1 MQKLLLLTLGISLTA
16 LTGLSTAGL
25 VTVTPL
31 IGSHRFADDTL
42 SPSQTIND
50 ATQYGI
56 ALSYYPAST
65 WGWEVGLSRA
75 STDVGLSDSLDWKSG
90 DVSIMRRFYTYQAI
104 QPYLLAGIGQ
114 AHYHSE
120 TLTTENSSYGQLGA
134 GVMWNIND
142 LLALRT
148 EVRALSLQKTSSVD
162 YVGFLGLEFAC
173 GCMGSTYYERRHRV
187 HAPDPI
193 IPKAAPVITKVA
205 VETPVNPPSVPVA
218 LLPKPAVILDADGDG
233 INDDADKCENTPP
246 KTKVNANGCPLVTDG
261 DDDKDGVKNSL
272 DKCVNTPAN
281 TKVDEK
287 GCPFANNKPNNGG
300 NGNGG
305 NNGNNNGGNK
315 SGGGSTTTSGNAG
328 APININVTNNNNNYN
343 DGKLIPNDNDQDGVT
358 DDQDKCPNSPAKSKV
373 DDKGCPV
380 ISPIPTPT
388 PIVDADKDQ
397 DGVLDSVDKCL
408 NTPKGVKV
416 DATGCTLALTE
427 DIAINLH
434 VLFAT
439 NKAIIINKAM
449 TDIQKVAEFMR
460 NYPDV
465 TMTVEGHTDDRASAE
480 HNLLLSKKRAQ
491 AVKRELVKTGI
502 RSSRLRAVGY
512 GESQPIADNAT
523 EEGRVQNRRVVATA
537 KYKK

>member
-1 MQKLLLLTLGISLTA
+1 MQKLWLLTLGISLTT
-16 LTGLSTAGL
+16 LTGISTAGL

-31 IGSHRFADDTL
+31 VGSHRFADDTL
-42 SPSQTIND
+42 SPRQTIND
-50 ATQYGI
+50 ATQYGV

-65 WGWEVGLSRA
+65 WGWEIGLSRA
-75 STDVGLSDSLDWKSG
+75 STEVGLTDNLDWKSG
-90 DVSIMRRFYTYQAI
+90 DVSFMRRFYTYQAI

-114 AHYHSE
+114 ARYHSA
-120 TLTTENSSYGQLGA
+120 TLATENSSYGQLGA
-134 GVMWNIND
+134 GIMWNLND
-142 LLALRT
+142 LLALRA

-162 YVGFLGLEFAC
+162 YVRFLGLEFAC
-173 GCMGSTYYERRHRV
+173 GCMGSSYYERRHRV

-193 IPKAAPVITKVA
+193 IAKASPVLLKVA
-205 VETPVNPPSVPVA
+205 ESPANPPPASFPA
-218 LLPKPAVILDADGDG
+218 LPKPAVILDADSDG
-233 INDDADKCENTPP
+233 VHDDSDKCENTPA
-246 KTKVNANGCPLVTDG
+246 KTKVNANGCPLVVDG
-261 DDDKDGVKNSL
+261 DDDKDGIKNSL
-272 DKCVNTPAN
+272 DKCANTPAN
-281 TKVDEK
+281 TKVDDK
-287 GCPFANNKPNNGG
+287 GCPFVKSTPNN
-300 NGNGG
+300 NGNN

-343 DGKLIPNDNDQDGVT
+343 DGKLTIPNDNDQDGVT
-358 DDQDKCPNSPAKSKV
+358 DDLDKCPSSPAKSKV
-373 DDKGCPV
+373 DAKGCPV
-380 ISPIPTPT
+380 VAPTA
-388 PIVDADKDQ
+388 IVDADKDQ

-408 NTPKGVKV
+408 NTPKGAKV

-434 VLFAT
+434 VLFET
-439 NKAIIINKAM
+439 DKAIIINKAM

-465 TMTVEGHTDDRASAE
+465 TMTVEGHTDDRASAQ

-491 AVKRELVKTGI
+491 AVKRELVKAGI
-502 RSSRLRAVGY
+502 SASRLRAVGY

-523 EEGRVQNRRVVATA
+523 EEGRGQNRRVVATA